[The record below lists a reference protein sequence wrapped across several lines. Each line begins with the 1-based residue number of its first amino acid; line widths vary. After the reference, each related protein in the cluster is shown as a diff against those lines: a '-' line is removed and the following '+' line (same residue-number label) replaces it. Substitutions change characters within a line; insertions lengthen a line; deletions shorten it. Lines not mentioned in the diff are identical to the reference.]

1 MFYVKR
7 TKIVPLDLYL
17 FIDYEFLG
25 YWIMG
30 DGTKAGNAIYLQ
42 TQSFTVEE
50 CVFIISVLKYKFNLN
65 CNIHMQ
71 RKQPTIYI
79 AKSNK

>member
-1 MFYVKR
+1 MVWCFGGRGHSKVK
-7 TKIVPLDLYL
+7 KIVPLDLYEI
-17 FIDYEFLG
+17 IDYEFMA

-50 CVFIISVLKYKFNLN
+50 CVFII
-65 CNIHMQ
+65 I
-71 RKQPTIYI
+71 
-79 AKSNK
+79 